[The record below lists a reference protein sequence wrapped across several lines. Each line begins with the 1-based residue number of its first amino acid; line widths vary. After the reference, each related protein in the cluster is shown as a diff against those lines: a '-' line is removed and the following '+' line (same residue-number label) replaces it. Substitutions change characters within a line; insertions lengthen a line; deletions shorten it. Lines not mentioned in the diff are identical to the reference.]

1 MFNAYDDILLDDLFN
16 GADDGVTCDDSLDC
30 GRGFQ
35 NNDGGHGCVDYD
47 SDGHKVDHDYRW

>member
-1 MFNAYDDILLDDLFN
+1 MFEEYDDLLLDDLFN

-35 NNDGGHGCVDYD
+35 NNDGGRGSIDYD
-47 SDGHKVDHDYRW
+47 SDGHQVNYENMY